1 MYTVMYTRIYI
12 VNYKEQDMELALL
25 RTLMDKDFHD
35 NHKGIRCPNN
45 IFSKDGRKVKATID
59 NALLTYGRSV
69 TPVEVEALFFSKNPT
84 ITTAQ
89 KTSFQ
94 ALFDQIEREV
104 VMGADVA
111 SDVLSDMFRQLVGEE
126 VANLGFEYVNGDH
139 TSLEPLRAILDNY
152 NEDFTPNMAV
162 EWANIEMEYLIEKSD
177 LEAQWTF
184 NLPTLARKVEGVNG
198 GHLIMIG
205 ARPETGKTSSHAS
218 FIAGPN
224 GFAEQGAKCII
235 LCNEEIV
242 TRVASRY
249 LNASTGMTLKQIH
262 DNPSAA
268 RAKYQRIKGNINFL
282 DATGKDM
289 AWVESVV
296 KSYKPDIVVIDM
308 GDKFARNNGAARE
321 DMMLKANAIYARDIA
336 KQYECAMFY
345 MSQLSAEAEGKVILN
360 QSMMEGSKT
369 GKASEADLMLLI
381 AKNPAIGEDDTIEDP
396 MRHINITK
404 NKLSGWHGKVTCM
417 LDGRIAR
424 YGV

>member
-1 MYTVMYTRIYI
+1 
-12 VNYKEQDMELALL
+12 MELALL

-59 NALLTYGRSV
+59 TAITTYGRSV
-69 TPVEVEALFFSKNPT
+69 TPIEVEALFFSKNPT
-84 ITTAQ
+84 LTTAQ
-89 KTSFQ
+89 KGSFQ
-94 ALFDQIEREV
+94 TIFDQVENEV
-104 VMGADVA
+104 VMGVDIA
-111 SDVLSDMFRQLVGEE
+111 SDVLSDMFRQQVGEE
-126 VANLGFEYVNGDH
+126 IANLGFEYVNGEH
-139 TSLEPLRAILDNY
+139 KSLEPLRSILENY
-152 NEDFTPNMAV
+152 NEDFTPNLSV
-162 EWANIEMEYLIEKSD
+162 EWANIDMDYLLEKSD

-184 NLPTLARKVEGVNG
+184 NLPTLARKVAGVNG

-224 GFAEQGAKCII
+224 GFAEQGAKCVI

-249 LNASTGMTLKQIH
+249 LNASTGMTLNQIR

-268 RAKYQRIKGNINFL
+268 LAKYQRVKGSIHFK
-282 DATGKDM
+282 DSTGKDM

-296 KSYKPDIVVIDM
+296 KAYKPDIVVLDM
-308 GDKFARNNGAARE
+308 GDKFARLNGAARE

-381 AKNPAIGEDDTIEDP
+381 AKNPALSEDDAMEDP

-404 NKLSGWHGKVTCM
+404 NKLTGWHGKVTCM

>member
-1 MYTVMYTRIYI
+1 
-12 VNYKEQDMELALL
+12 MELALL

-94 ALFDQIEREV
+94 TLFDQIEREV

>member
-1 MYTVMYTRIYI
+1 
-12 VNYKEQDMELALL
+12 MELALL

-59 NALLTYGRSV
+59 NAITEYGRSV
-69 TPVEVEALFFSKNPT
+69 TPIEVEALFFSKNPT

-94 ALFDQIEREV
+94 TIFDQVDREV
-104 VMGADVA
+104 VMGADIA
-111 SDVLSDMFRQLVGEE
+111 GDVLSDMFRQQVGEE
-126 VANLGFEYVNGDH
+126 IANLGFEYVNGEH
-139 TSLEPLRAILDNY
+139 GSLEPLRAILDNY
-152 NEDFTPNMAV
+152 NEDFTPNLSV
-162 EWANIEMEYLIEKSD
+162 EWANIDMDYLLERSD
-177 LEAQWTF
+177 LEAQWKF
-184 NLPTLARKVEGVNG
+184 NLPTLARKVEGVSG

-224 GFAEQGAKCII
+224 GFAEQGAKCVI

-249 LNASTGMTLKQIH
+249 LSASTGMTLNQIR
-262 DNPSAA
+262 DNPSGA
-268 RAKYQRIKGNINFL
+268 RAKYQKIKDQVKFM

-289 AWVESVV
+289 SWVESVI
-296 KSYKPDIVVIDM
+296 KSYKPDIVVLDM
-308 GDKFARNNGAARE
+308 GDKFAKPNGAARE
-321 DMMLKANAIYARDIA
+321 DMVLKANAIYARDIA
-336 KQYECAMFY
+336 KQYECALFY

-381 AKNPAIGEDDTIEDP
+381 AKNPAIGDDDTMEDP

>member
-1 MYTVMYTRIYI
+1 
-12 VNYKEQDMELALL
+12 MELALL

-59 NALLTYGRSV
+59 NAITEYGRSV
-69 TPVEVEALFFSKNPT
+69 TPIEVEALFFSKNPT

-89 KTSFQ
+89 KGSYQTI
-94 ALFDQIEREV
+94 FDQIDREV
-104 VMGADVA
+104 VMGADIA
-111 SDVLSDMFRQLVGEE
+111 GDVLSDMFRQQVGEE
-126 VANLGFEYVNGDH
+126 IANLGFEYVNGEH
-139 TSLEPLRAILDNY
+139 GSLEPLRAILDNY
-152 NEDFTPNMAV
+152 NEDFTPNLSV
-162 EWANIEMEYLIEKSD
+162 EWANIDMDYLLERSD
-177 LEAQWTF
+177 LEAQWKF
-184 NLPTLARKVEGVNG
+184 NLPTLARKVEGVSG

-224 GFAEQGAKCII
+224 GFAEQGAKCVI

-249 LNASTGMTLKQIH
+249 LSASTGMTLNQIR
-262 DNPSAA
+262 DNPSGA
-268 RAKYQRIKGNINFL
+268 RAKYQRVKSNINFK

-296 KSYKPDIVVIDM
+296 KSYKPDILVLDM
-308 GDKFARNNGAARE
+308 GDKFAKPNGAARE
-321 DMMLKANAIYARDIA
+321 DMVLKANAIYARDIA
-336 KQYECAMFY
+336 KQYGCALFY
-345 MSQLSAEAEGKVILN
+345 MSQLSAEAEGKVNLN

-381 AKNPAIGEDDTIEDP
+381 AKNPVIGDDDTVEDP

>member
-1 MYTVMYTRIYI
+1 
-12 VNYKEQDMELALL
+12 MELALL

-59 NALLTYGRSV
+59 NAITEYGRSV
-69 TPVEVEALFFSKNPT
+69 TPIEVEALFFSKNPT

-89 KTSFQ
+89 KGSYQTI
-94 ALFDQIEREV
+94 FDQIDREV
-104 VMGADVA
+104 VMGADIA
-111 SDVLSDMFRQLVGEE
+111 GDVLSDMFRQQVGEE
-126 VANLGFEYVNGDH
+126 IANLGFEYVNGEH
-139 TSLEPLRAILDNY
+139 GSLEPLRAILDNY
-152 NEDFTPNMAV
+152 NEDFTPNLSV
-162 EWANIEMEYLIEKSD
+162 EWANIDMDYLLEKSD

-184 NLPTLARKVEGVNG
+184 NLPTLSRKVAGVNG

-224 GFAEQGAKCII
+224 GFAEQGAKCVI
-235 LCNEEIV
+235 LCNEEV
-242 TRVASRY
+242 VSRVASRY
-249 LNASTGMTLKQIH
+249 LNASTGMTLNQIR
-262 DNPSAA
+262 DNPSGA
-268 RAKYQRIKGNINFL
+268 RSNYQRVKGNIDFK

-296 KSYKPDIVVIDM
+296 KSYKPDILVLDM
-308 GDKFARNNGAARE
+308 GDKFAKPNGAARE
-321 DMMLKANAIYARDIA
+321 DMVLKANAIYARDIA
-336 KQYECAMFY
+336 KQYECAIFY

-381 AKNPAIGEDDTIEDP
+381 AKNPAIGDDDTSEDP

-404 NKLSGWHGKVTCM
+404 NKLTGWHGKVTCM

>member
-1 MYTVMYTRIYI
+1 
-12 VNYKEQDMELALL
+12 MELALL

-59 NALLTYGRSV
+59 NAITKYGRSV
-69 TPVEVEALFFSKNPT
+69 TPIEVEALFFSKNPT

-89 KTSFQ
+89 KTSYQ
-94 ALFDQIEREV
+94 TIFDQVDREA
-104 VMGADVA
+104 VMGADIA
-111 SDVLSDMFRQLVGEE
+111 GDVLSDMFRQLVGEE
-126 VANLGFEYVNGDH
+126 VANLGFEYVNGEH
-139 TSLEPLRAILDNY
+139 VSLEPLRAILENY
-152 NEDFTPNMAV
+152 NEDFTPNLSV
-162 EWANIEMEYLIEKSD
+162 EWADIDMDYILKKSD

-218 FIAGPN
+218 FIAGPK
-224 GFAEQGAKCII
+224 GFAEQGAKCIV
-235 LCNEEIV
+235 LCNEEAV
-242 TRVASRY
+242 HRVAARY
-249 LNASTGMTLKQIH
+249 LNASTGMTLNQIR
-262 DNPSAA
+262 DNPSGA
-268 RAKYQRIKGNINFL
+268 RAKYQRIKDHVKFI

-289 AWVESVV
+289 TWVESVV
-296 KSYKPDIVVIDM
+296 KSYTPDVVILDM
-308 GDKFARNNGAARE
+308 GDKFARLNGAARE
-321 DMMLKANAIYARDIA
+321 DIMLKANAIYARDIA
-336 KQYECAMFY
+336 KQYECAVFY
-345 MSQLSAEAEGKVILN
+345 MSQLGAEAEGKVILN

-381 AKNPAIGEDDTIEDP
+381 AKNPTIGDDDTSEDP

-404 NKLSGWHGKVTCM
+404 NKLTGWHGKVTCM

>member
-1 MYTVMYTRIYI
+1 
-12 VNYKEQDMELALL
+12 MELALL

-35 NHKGIRCPNN
+35 NHKGIRCPNS
-45 IFSKDGRKVKATID
+45 IFSKEGRKVKATID
-59 NALLTYGRSV
+59 AAITTYGRDV
-69 TPVEVEALFFSKNPT
+69 TPIEVEALFFSKNPT
-84 ITTAQ
+84 LTTAQ
-89 KTSFQ
+89 KDSYQ
-94 ALFDQIEREV
+94 GIFDKVEREV
-104 VMGADVA
+104 IMGVDIA
-111 SDVLSDMFRQLVGEE
+111 SDVLSDMFRQHVGEE
-126 VANLGFEYVNGDH
+126 VANLGFEYVNGEH
-139 TSLEPLRAILDNY
+139 LSLEPLRAILENY
-152 NEDFTPNMAV
+152 NEDFTPNLSV
-162 EWANIEMEYLIEKSD
+162 EWADIDMDSLLKKCD

-218 FIAGPN
+218 FIAGPK
-224 GFAEQGAKCII
+224 GFAEQGAQCLV
-235 LCNEEIV
+235 LCNEEAV
-242 TRVASRY
+242 HRVAARY
-249 LNASTGMTLKQIH
+249 LNASTGMTLNQIR
-262 DNPSAA
+262 DNPSGAT
-268 RAKYQRIKGNINFL
+268 AKYQRIKDQVKFI

-289 AWVESVV
+289 TWVESVI
-296 KSYKPDIVVIDM
+296 KSYTPDVVVLDM
-308 GDKFARNNGAARE
+308 GDKFARLNGAARE

-336 KQYECAMFY
+336 KQYGCAMFY

-381 AKNPAIGEDDTIEDP
+381 AKNPAISEDDTVEDP

-404 NKLSGWHGKVTCM
+404 NKLTGWHGKVTCM

>member
-1 MYTVMYTRIYI
+1 
-12 VNYKEQDMELALL
+12 MELALL

>member
-1 MYTVMYTRIYI
+1 
-12 VNYKEQDMELALL
+12 MELALL

-45 IFSKDGRKVKATID
+45 IFSKDGRKVKSTID
-59 NALLTYGRSV
+59 NALITYGRSV

-94 ALFDQIEREV
+94 TLFDQIEREV

-111 SDVLSDMFRQLVGEE
+111 GDVLSDMFRQLVGEE
-126 VANLGFEYVNGDH
+126 VANLGFEYVNGEH
-139 TSLEPLRAILDNY
+139 VSLEPLRSILENY
-152 NEDFTPNMAV
+152 NEDFTPNLSV
-162 EWANIEMEYLIEKSD
+162 SWADIDMEYLLEKSD

-184 NLPTLARKVEGVNG
+184 NLPTLARKIEGVNG

-235 LCNEEIV
+235 MCNEEIV
-242 TRVASRY
+242 SRVASRY
-249 LNASTGMTLKQIH
+249 LSASTGMTLKQIR
-262 DNPSAA
+262 DNPSGAK
-268 RAKYQRIKGNINFL
+268 AKYQKIKDNVKFI

-289 AWVESVV
+289 TWVESVV
-296 KSYKPDIVVIDM
+296 KSYTPDVVVLDM

-321 DMMLKANAIYARDIA
+321 DMMLKANAIYARDIG
-336 KQYECAMFY
+336 KQYGCAVFY

-404 NKLSGWHGKVTCM
+404 NKLSGWHGKITCM

>member
-1 MYTVMYTRIYI
+1 
-12 VNYKEQDMELALL
+12 MELALL

-45 IFSKDGRKVKATID
+45 IFSKDGRKIKATID
-59 NALLTYGRSV
+59 NAITEYGRSV
-69 TPVEVEALFFSKNPT
+69 TPIEVEALFFSKNPT

-89 KTSFQ
+89 KSSYQTI
-94 ALFDQIEREV
+94 FDQIDREV
-104 VMGADVA
+104 VMGADIA
-111 SDVLSDMFRQLVGEE
+111 GDVLSDMFRQQVGEE
-126 VANLGFEYVNGDH
+126 IANLGFEYVNGEH
-139 TSLEPLRAILDNY
+139 GSLEPLRAILDNY
-152 NEDFTPNMAV
+152 NEDFTPNLSV
-162 EWANIEMEYLIEKSD
+162 EWANIDMDYLLERSD
-177 LEAQWTF
+177 LEAQWKF
-184 NLPTLARKVEGVNG
+184 NLPTLARKVEGVSG

-224 GFAEQGAKCII
+224 GFAEQGAKCVI

-249 LNASTGMTLKQIH
+249 LSASTGMTLNQIR
-262 DNPSAA
+262 DNPSGA
-268 RAKYQRIKGNINFL
+268 RAKYQKIKDQVKFM

-289 AWVESVV
+289 SWVESVI

-308 GDKFARNNGAARE
+308 GDKFAKPNGAARE
-321 DMMLKANAIYARDIA
+321 DMILKANAIYARDIA
-336 KQYECAMFY
+336 KQYECALFY

-381 AKNPAIGEDDTIEDP
+381 AKNPAIGDDDTMEDP

>member
-1 MYTVMYTRIYI
+1 
-12 VNYKEQDMELALL
+12 MELALL

-59 NALLTYGRSV
+59 NAITEYGRSV
-69 TPVEVEALFFSKNPT
+69 TPIEVEALFFSKNPT

-89 KTSFQ
+89 KGSYQTI
-94 ALFDQIEREV
+94 FDQIDREV
-104 VMGADVA
+104 VMGADIA
-111 SDVLSDMFRQLVGEE
+111 GDVLSDMFRQQVGEE
-126 VANLGFEYVNGDH
+126 IANLGFEYVNGEH
-139 TSLEPLRAILDNY
+139 GSLEPLRAILDNY
-152 NEDFTPNMAV
+152 NEDFTPNLSV
-162 EWANIEMEYLIEKSD
+162 EWANIDMDYLLERSD
-177 LEAQWTF
+177 LEAQWKF
-184 NLPTLARKVEGVNG
+184 NLPTLARKVEGVSG

-224 GFAEQGAKCII
+224 GFAEQGAKCVI

-249 LNASTGMTLKQIH
+249 LSASTGMTLNQIR
-262 DNPSAA
+262 DNPSGA
-268 RAKYQRIKGNINFL
+268 RAKYQRVKSNINFK

-296 KSYKPDIVVIDM
+296 KSYKPDILVLDM
-308 GDKFARNNGAARE
+308 GDKFAKPNGAARE
-321 DMMLKANAIYARDIA
+321 DMVLKANAIYARDIA
-336 KQYECAMFY
+336 KQYGCALFY
-345 MSQLSAEAEGKVILN
+345 MSQLSAEAEGKVNLN

-381 AKNPAIGEDDTIEDP
+381 AKNPAIGDDDTVEDP

>member
-1 MYTVMYTRIYI
+1 
-12 VNYKEQDMELALL
+12 MELALL

-59 NALLTYGRSV
+59 TAITTYGRSV
-69 TPVEVEALFFSKNPT
+69 TPIEVEALFFSKNPT
-84 ITTAQ
+84 LTTAQ
-89 KTSFQ
+89 KGSFQ
-94 ALFDQIEREV
+94 TIFDQVDNEV
-104 VMGADVA
+104 VMGVDIA
-111 SDVLSDMFRQLVGEE
+111 SDVLSDMFRQQVGEE
-126 VANLGFEYVNGDH
+126 IANLGFEYVNGEH
-139 TSLEPLRAILDNY
+139 KSLEPLRSILENY
-152 NEDFTPNMAV
+152 NEDFTPNLSV
-162 EWANIEMEYLIEKSD
+162 EWANIDMDYLLEKSD

-184 NLPTLARKVEGVNG
+184 NLPTLARKVAGVNG

-224 GFAEQGAKCII
+224 GFAEQGAKCVI

-249 LNASTGMTLKQIH
+249 LNASTGMTLNQIR

-268 RAKYQRIKGNINFL
+268 LAKYQRVKGSIHFK
-282 DATGKDM
+282 DSTGKDM

-296 KSYKPDIVVIDM
+296 KAYKPDIVVLDM
-308 GDKFARNNGAARE
+308 GDKFARLNGAARE

-381 AKNPAIGEDDTIEDP
+381 AKNPALSEDDAMEDP

-404 NKLSGWHGKVTCM
+404 NKLTGWHGKVTCM

>member
-1 MYTVMYTRIYI
+1 
-12 VNYKEQDMELALL
+12 MELALL

-59 NALLTYGRSV
+59 NAITEYGRSV
-69 TPVEVEALFFSKNPT
+69 TPIEVEALFFSKNPT

-89 KTSFQ
+89 KGSYQTI
-94 ALFDQIEREV
+94 FDQIDREV
-104 VMGADVA
+104 VMGADIA
-111 SDVLSDMFRQLVGEE
+111 GDVLSDMFRQQVGEE
-126 VANLGFEYVNGDH
+126 IANLGFEYVNGEH
-139 TSLEPLRAILDNY
+139 GSLEPLRAILDNY
-152 NEDFTPNMAV
+152 NEDFTPNLSV
-162 EWANIEMEYLIEKSD
+162 EWANIDMDYLLEKSD

-184 NLPTLARKVEGVNG
+184 NLPTLSRKVAGVNG

-224 GFAEQGAKCII
+224 GFAEQGAKCVI
-235 LCNEEIV
+235 LCNEEV
-242 TRVASRY
+242 VSRVASRY
-249 LNASTGMTLKQIH
+249 LNASTGMTLNQIR
-262 DNPSAA
+262 DNPSGA
-268 RAKYQRIKGNINFL
+268 RSNYQRVKGNIDFK

-296 KSYKPDIVVIDM
+296 KSYKPDILVLDM
-308 GDKFARNNGAARE
+308 GDKFAKPNGAARE
-321 DMMLKANAIYARDIA
+321 DMVLKANAIYARDIA
-336 KQYECAMFY
+336 KQYECAIFY
-345 MSQLSAEAEGKVILN
+345 MSQLSAEAEGKVNLN

-381 AKNPAIGEDDTIEDP
+381 AKNPAIGDDDTAEDP

>member
-1 MYTVMYTRIYI
+1 
-12 VNYKEQDMELALL
+12 MELALL

-104 VMGADVA
+104 VMGSDVA

>member
-1 MYTVMYTRIYI
+1 
-12 VNYKEQDMELALL
+12 MELALL

-59 NALLTYGRSV
+59 NAITEYGRSV
-69 TPVEVEALFFSKNPT
+69 TPIEVEALFFSKNPT

-89 KTSFQ
+89 KSSYQTI
-94 ALFDQIEREV
+94 FDQIDREV
-104 VMGADVA
+104 VMGADIA
-111 SDVLSDMFRQLVGEE
+111 GDVLSDMFRQQVGEE
-126 VANLGFEYVNGDH
+126 IANLGFEYVNGEH
-139 TSLEPLRAILDNY
+139 GSLEPLRAILDNY
-152 NEDFTPNMAV
+152 NEDFTPNLSV
-162 EWANIEMEYLIEKSD
+162 EWANIDMDYLLERSD
-177 LEAQWTF
+177 LEAQWKF
-184 NLPTLARKVEGVNG
+184 NLPTLARKVEGVSG

-224 GFAEQGAKCII
+224 GFAEQGAKCVI

-249 LNASTGMTLKQIH
+249 LSASTGMTLNQIR
-262 DNPSAA
+262 DNPSGA
-268 RAKYQRIKGNINFL
+268 RAKYQRVKSNINFK

-296 KSYKPDIVVIDM
+296 KSYKPDILVLDM
-308 GDKFARNNGAARE
+308 GDKFAKPNGAARE
-321 DMMLKANAIYARDIA
+321 DMVLKANAIYARDIA
-336 KQYECAMFY
+336 KQYGCAMFY
-345 MSQLSAEAEGKVILN
+345 MSQLSAEAEGKVNLN

-381 AKNPAIGEDDTIEDP
+381 AKNPVIGDDDTVEDP

>member
-1 MYTVMYTRIYI
+1 
-12 VNYKEQDMELALL
+12 MELALL

-59 NALLTYGRSV
+59 TAITTYGRSV
-69 TPVEVEALFFSKNPT
+69 TPIEVEALFFSKNPT
-84 ITTAQ
+84 LTTAQ
-89 KTSFQ
+89 KSSFQ
-94 ALFDQIEREV
+94 TIFDQVDNEV
-104 VMGADVA
+104 VMGADIA
-111 SDVLSDMFRQLVGEE
+111 GDVLSDMFRQQVGEE
-126 VANLGFEYVNGDH
+126 IANLGFEYVNGEH
-139 TSLEPLRAILDNY
+139 KSLEPLRAILENY
-152 NEDFTPNMAV
+152 NEDFTPNLAV
-162 EWANIEMEYLIEKSD
+162 EWANIDMEYLLEKSD

-184 NLPTLARKVEGVNG
+184 NLPTLARKVAGVNG

-224 GFAEQGAKCII
+224 GFAEQGAKCVI

-249 LNASTGMTLKQIH
+249 LNASTGMTLNQIR

-268 RAKYQRIKGNINFL
+268 LAKYQRVKGSIHFK
-282 DATGKDM
+282 DSTGKDM

-296 KSYKPDIVVIDM
+296 KAYKPDIVVLDM
-308 GDKFARNNGAARE
+308 GDKFARLNGAARE

-336 KQYECAMFY
+336 KQYGCAMFY

-381 AKNPAIGEDDTIEDP
+381 AKNPAISEDDTMEDP

-404 NKLSGWHGKVTCM
+404 NKLTGWHGKVTCM

>member
-1 MYTVMYTRIYI
+1 
-12 VNYKEQDMELALL
+12 MELALL

-104 VMGADVA
+104 VMGSDVA

-381 AKNPAIGEDDTIEDP
+381 AKNPAIGEDDTMEDP

>member
-1 MYTVMYTRIYI
+1 
-12 VNYKEQDMELALL
+12 MELALL

-381 AKNPAIGEDDTIEDP
+381 AKNPAISEDDTMDDP

-404 NKLSGWHGKVTCM
+404 NKLTGWHGKVTCM

>member
-1 MYTVMYTRIYI
+1 
-12 VNYKEQDMELALL
+12 MELALL

-59 NALLTYGRSV
+59 TAITTYGRSV
-69 TPVEVEALFFSKNPT
+69 TPIEVEALFFSKNPT
-84 ITTAQ
+84 LTTAQ
-89 KTSFQ
+89 KGSFQ
-94 ALFDQIEREV
+94 TIFDQVENEV
-104 VMGADVA
+104 VMGVDIA
-111 SDVLSDMFRQLVGEE
+111 SDVLSDMFRQQVGEE
-126 VANLGFEYVNGDH
+126 IANLGFEYVNGEH
-139 TSLEPLRAILDNY
+139 KSLEPLRSILENY
-152 NEDFTPNMAV
+152 NEDFTPNLSV
-162 EWANIEMEYLIEKSD
+162 EWANIDMDYLLEKSD

-184 NLPTLARKVEGVNG
+184 NLPTLARKVAGVNG

-224 GFAEQGAKCII
+224 GFAEQGAKCVI

-249 LNASTGMTLKQIH
+249 LNASTGMTLNQIR

-268 RAKYQRIKGNINFL
+268 LAKYQRVKGSIHFK
-282 DATGKDM
+282 DSTGKDM

-296 KSYKPDIVVIDM
+296 KAYKPDIVVLDM
-308 GDKFARNNGAARE
+308 GDKFARLNGAARE

-336 KQYECAMFY
+336 KQYGCAMFY

-381 AKNPAIGEDDTIEDP
+381 AKNPALSEDDAMEDP

-404 NKLSGWHGKVTCM
+404 NKLTGWHGKVTCM

>member
-1 MYTVMYTRIYI
+1 
-12 VNYKEQDMELALL
+12 MELALL

-94 ALFDQIEREV
+94 TLFDQIEREV

-111 SDVLSDMFRQLVGEE
+111 GDVLSDMFRQLVGEE

-404 NKLSGWHGKVTCM
+404 NKLSGWHGKITCM

>member
-1 MYTVMYTRIYI
+1 
-12 VNYKEQDMELALL
+12 MELALL

-59 NALLTYGRSV
+59 TAITTYGRSV
-69 TPVEVEALFFSKNPT
+69 TPIEVEALFFSKNPT
-84 ITTAQ
+84 LTTAQ
-89 KTSFQ
+89 KDSLQTI
-94 ALFDQIEREV
+94 FDQVDNEV
-104 VMGADVA
+104 VMGADIA
-111 SDVLSDMFRQLVGEE
+111 SDVLSDMFRQQVGEE
-126 VANLGFEYVNGDH
+126 IANLGFEYVNGEH
-139 TSLEPLRAILDNY
+139 RSLEPLRAILDNY
-152 NEDFTPNMAV
+152 NEDFTPNLSV
-162 EWANIEMEYLIEKSD
+162 EWANIDMDYLLEKSD

-184 NLPTLARKVEGVNG
+184 NLPTLARKVAGVNG

-224 GFAEQGAKCII
+224 GFAEQGAKCVI

-249 LNASTGMTLKQIH
+249 LNASTGMTLNQIR
-262 DNPSAA
+262 DNPSSAL
-268 RAKYQRIKGNINFL
+268 AKYQRVKGNIDFK
-282 DATGKDM
+282 DSTGKDM

-296 KSYKPDIVVIDM
+296 KAYKPDIVVLDM
-308 GDKFARNNGAARE
+308 GDKFARLNGAARE

-336 KQYECAMFY
+336 KQYGCAMFY

-381 AKNPAIGEDDTIEDP
+381 AKNPAISEDDTMEDP

-404 NKLSGWHGKVTCM
+404 NKLTGWHGKVTCM

>member
-1 MYTVMYTRIYI
+1 
-12 VNYKEQDMELALL
+12 MELALL

-59 NALLTYGRSV
+59 SAITTYGRSV

-89 KTSFQ
+89 KSSFQ
-94 ALFDQIEREV
+94 TIFDKIDREV
-104 VMGADVA
+104 VMGADIA
-111 SDVLSDMFRQLVGEE
+111 GDVLSDMFRQLVGEE
-126 VANLGFEYVNGDH
+126 VANLGFEYVNGEH
-139 TSLEPLRAILDNY
+139 LSLEPLRAILENY
-152 NEDFTPNMAV
+152 NEDFTPNMSV
-162 EWANIEMEYLIEKSD
+162 EWADIDMDYLLERSD
-177 LEAQWTF
+177 LEAQWKF
-184 NLPTLARKVEGVNG
+184 NLPTLARKVEGVSG

-224 GFAEQGAKCII
+224 GFAEQGAKCVIM
-235 LCNEEIV
+235 CNEEIV

-249 LNASTGMTLKQIH
+249 LSASTGMTLNQIR
-262 DNPSAA
+262 DNPSGA
-268 RAKYQRIKGNINFL
+268 RSKYQKIKDNVKFI

-289 AWVESVV
+289 SWVESVV
-296 KSYKPDIVVIDM
+296 KSYKPDIVVVDM
-308 GDKFARNNGAARE
+308 GDKFAKNNGAVRE
-321 DMMLKANAIYARDIA
+321 DMVLKANAIYARDIA
-336 KQYECAMFY
+336 KQYECALFY

-381 AKNPAIGEDDTIEDP
+381 AKNPAIGDDDTAEDP

-404 NKLSGWHGKVTCM
+404 NKLTGWHGKVTCM

>member
-1 MYTVMYTRIYI
+1 
-12 VNYKEQDMELALL
+12 MELALL

-59 NALLTYGRSV
+59 NAITEYGRSV
-69 TPVEVEALFFSKNPT
+69 TPIEVEALFFSKNPT

-94 ALFDQIEREV
+94 TIFDQVDREV
-104 VMGADVA
+104 VMGADIA
-111 SDVLSDMFRQLVGEE
+111 GDVLSDMFRQQVGEE
-126 VANLGFEYVNGDH
+126 IANLGFEYVNGEH
-139 TSLEPLRAILDNY
+139 GSLEPLRAILDNY
-152 NEDFTPNMAV
+152 NEDFTPNLSV
-162 EWANIEMEYLIEKSD
+162 EWANIDMDYLLERSD
-177 LEAQWTF
+177 LEAQWKF
-184 NLPTLARKVEGVNG
+184 NLPTLARKVEGVSG

-218 FIAGPN
+218 FIAGPD
-224 GFAEQGAKCII
+224 GFAEQGAKCVI

-249 LNASTGMTLKQIH
+249 LSASTGMTLNQIR
-262 DNPSAA
+262 DNPSGA
-268 RAKYQRIKGNINFL
+268 RAKYQKIKDQVKFM

-289 AWVESVV
+289 SWVESVI
-296 KSYKPDIVVIDM
+296 KSYKPDIVVLDM
-308 GDKFARNNGAARE
+308 GDKFAKPNGAARE
-321 DMMLKANAIYARDIA
+321 DMVLKANAIYARDIA
-336 KQYECAMFY
+336 KQYECALFY

-381 AKNPAIGEDDTIEDP
+381 AKNPAIGDDDTMEDP